1 MGIAWLQAEFAD
13 ADAKGMAV
21 AMTGTIGVGTK
32 TVLVC
37 DDEPDIRDL
46 YRYAFE
52 DVGYRVDEASNGF
65 DAIERAGQTQ
75 PHLVVLDLAMPK
87 LDGFGALPRIREAAP
102 EAEVIVVTAYST
114 VETFSTGRRLGARAC
129 FQKERFIPHIPEV
142 WDRYCS

>member
-1 MGIAWLQAEFAD
+1 MGVAWLQAEAAG

-21 AMTGTIGVGTK
+21 AMTGTLGVGTK
-32 TVLVC
+32 TVLIC

-52 DVGYRVDEASNGF
+52 DAGYHVDEATDGF
-65 DAIERAGQTQ
+65 DAIERARQTQ
-75 PHLVVLDLAMPK
+75 PNLVILDLAMPK
-87 LDGFGALPRIREAAP
+87 LDGFGALPRIRKAAP
-102 EAEVIVVTAYST
+102 ETRVIVVTAYST